1 MSYADD
7 EIRKPKRPPPPMT
20 RVRLRQIA
28 EDYVSRFGGPSSNLR
43 RVLKRHIDKAARAHA
58 EERDVT
64 QGWQAEVDAIVA
76 EFLRAGALDDARYAQ
91 NAAQSLAQR
100 GVAPRVVA
108 YRLQQKGIQQADIR
122 GALADLGDPRKVEWE
137 AALQLARRRRL
148 GPYRLPEDRK
158 ERRMKDAGV
167 LARAGFPP
175 SVAFKIVDLDP
186 DELELP

>member
-1 MSYADD
+1 MHDADD
-7 EIRKPKRPPPPMT
+7 NLHKPKRPPPPMT

-76 EFLRAGALDDARYAQ
+76 EFVRAGALDDARYAQ
-91 NAAQSLAQR
+91 NAAQTLAQR

-108 YRLQQKGIQQADIR
+108 FRLQQKGIQQDDIR
-122 GALADLGDPRKVEWE
+122 SALADLGEPRDVEWQ
-137 AALQLARRRRL
+137 AALHLARRRRL
-148 GPYRLPEDRK
+148 GPYRPSEDRK
-158 ERRMKDAGV
+158 ERRQKDAAV
-167 LARAGFPP
+167 LARAGFSP
-175 SVAFKIVDLDP
+175 SIAFKVVDLDP
-186 DELELP
+186 DELDAL

>member
-7 EIRKPKRPPPPMT
+7 DIHKPKRPPPPMT
-20 RVRLRQIA
+20 RARLRQIA

-43 RVLKRHIDKAARAHA
+43 RVLKRHIDKAARAHQ
-58 EERDVT
+58 EEPDLTR
-64 QGWQAEVDAIVA
+64 GWQREVDAIVE

-100 GVAPRVVA
+100 GVAPRAVA
-108 YRLQQKGIQQADIR
+108 YRLQQKGIQQDDIR
-122 GALADLGDPRKVEWE
+122 HALADLGEPRQVEWQ

-148 GPYRLPEDRK
+148 GPYRPAEDRK
-158 ERRMKDAGV
+158 ERRQKDAAV
-167 LARAGFPP
+167 LARAGFAP

-186 DELELP
+186 DELP